1 MPITEEEISKEKK
14 ILNKTHN
21 LIEKTIT
28 ELSKDIIVN
37 DEELLEFKKLSWK
50 DMSGNDNADIASLSE
65 TIEGEDVV
73 LSQMKSKYTLVIFWA
88 TWCENCKEEIPRIN
102 EAISLFKRADVDI
115 VAISIDEDETEIKK
129 YVKDNN
135 ISFKVASDLL
145 GWEGRA
151 VLDYAV
157 YATPS
162 MFIVDRDTVVIE
174 SQVIADIK
182 NSVGILSK
190 ETLVA
195 QHPYVTN
202 VEEELKKIEK
212 EEQQQQEQTMNDY
225 FGNPQ
230 KTPQEKVE
238 DEE

>member
-1 MPITEEEISKEKK
+1 M
-14 ILNKTHN
+14 
-21 LIEKTIT
+21 
-28 ELSKDIIVN
+28 
-37 DEELLEFKKLSWK
+37 
-50 DMSGNDNADIASLSE
+50 
-65 TIEGEDVV
+65 
-73 LSQMKSKYTLVIFWA
+73 
-88 TWCENCKEEIPRIN
+88 
-102 EAISLFKRADVDI
+102 
-115 VAISIDEDETEIKK
+115 
-129 YVKDNN
+129 
-135 ISFKVASDLL
+135 
-145 GWEGRA
+145 
-151 VLDYAV
+151 
-157 YATPS
+157 
-162 MFIVDRDTVVIE
+162 VIE

-212 EEQQQQEQTMNDY
+212 EEQQQQEQAMNDY